1 MQFRIIRKS
10 HFNEWLFSCLKGGAK
25 MMLKKP
31 KQIEQNEYK
40 SSKWDELV
48 AGRNFSE
55 RDIPTLCLL
64 CGWYAVMERCLSDLD
79 FGDELPQVAYQND
92 LGDLKAMPQLSVMK
106 QASAEIRAINKQLG
120 IEEDYTVTPVKET
133 KLHVIQNR
141 RAKRQATAAA

>member
-1 MQFRIIRKS
+1 
-10 HFNEWLFSCLKGGAK
+10 
-25 MMLKKP
+25 MLKKP

-92 LGDLKAMPQLSVMK
+92 LGDLKAMPQLSVTK
-106 QASAEIRAINKQLG
+106 QASAEIRMVKIAYREQKG
-120 IEEDYTVTPVKET
+120 RTKTPVKGQRVSPSRQILPQT
-133 KLHVIQNR
+133 KGKQHL
-141 RAKRQATAAA
+141 

>member
-1 MQFRIIRKS
+1 
-10 HFNEWLFSCLKGGAK
+10 
-25 MMLKKP
+25 MLKKP

-92 LGDLKAMPQLSVMK
+92 LGDLKAMPQLSVTK
-106 QASAEIRAINKQLG
+106 QASAEIRMVKIAYREQKG
-120 IEEDYTVTPVKET
+120 RTKTPC
-133 KLHVIQNR
+133 
-141 RAKRQATAAA
+141 KRSAGKPFKANITTN

>member
-1 MQFRIIRKS
+1 
-10 HFNEWLFSCLKGGAK
+10 
-25 MMLKKP
+25 MLNKP